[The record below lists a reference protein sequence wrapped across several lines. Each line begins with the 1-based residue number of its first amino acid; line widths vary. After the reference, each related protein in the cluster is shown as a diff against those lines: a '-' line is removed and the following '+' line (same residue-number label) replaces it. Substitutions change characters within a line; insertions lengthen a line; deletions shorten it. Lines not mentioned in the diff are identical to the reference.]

1 MGHLDFAWRQ
11 SKPHPAGP
19 PGLLLVLGLVLLAHL
34 LLAWLANGLLIN
46 WSFQAS
52 PEQLVSARLIRP
64 PSAQPTVPKPAARPQ
79 PPTKRPADVVTAAS
93 PQTPT
98 VQPLAQAPPQPS
110 SIADVDLGSLEKAEG
125 LRLSRPAD
133 LMPDQGAIPMQA
145 YLGRYDQGGQLL
157 GQGEIVMSYPTPAQY
172 QVALTA
178 RALGWLS
185 LLVSGEVGIKS
196 EGILTPSGLSPMR
209 FEQVTP
215 RRGRVESR
223 FDPAARSAVLR
234 PNQDPIP
241 TPLGTQDRL
250 SVVFQLAWLG
260 ESQPGGL
267 RPGQRFD
274 LPLATLSE
282 VRMLTFHA
290 SDREE
295 LVFPG
300 GLLLPTIKIISD
312 PFQFRR
318 VGQIQIWLDQA
329 DRHMP
334 ARILYTEP
342 DGRAL
347 DFLAIRAPQ

>member
-11 SKPHPAGP
+11 SKPHTATP
-19 PGLLLVLGLVLLAHL
+19 PGLPLVLFLVLLAHL
-34 LLAWLANGLLIN
+34 LVAWLTGGLLSD
-46 WSFQAS
+46 WSFQS
-52 PEQLVSARLIRP
+52 SREQVVSARLIMP
-64 PSAQPTVPKPAARPQ
+64 PPAPPPAARPR
-79 PPTKRPADVVTAAS
+79 PSTMSPAEMVSAAPSPT
-93 PQTPT
+93 
-98 VQPLAQAPPQPS
+98 LPPQPS
-110 SIADVDLGSLEKAEG
+110 SVSPHTPSRAGADLGVLEKAEG

-133 LMPDQGAIPMQA
+133 LMPSQGAIPLQA
-145 YLGRYDQGGQLL
+145 YWGRYDQGGQLL
-157 GQGEIVMSYPTPAQY
+157 GEGQIVMNYPTPAQY

-185 LLVSGEVGIKS
+185 VLVSGPVGIKS

-209 FEQVTP
+209 FEQTTP

-234 PNQDPIP
+234 PHQDPIP
-241 TPLGTQDRL
+241 TPAGTQDRL
-250 SVVFQLAWLG
+250 SVVFQIAWLG

-300 GLLLPTIKIISD
+300 GLLLPTIKVVSD

>member
-11 SKPHPAGP
+11 SKPHTASPL
-19 PGLLLVLGLVLLAHL
+19 GLPLVLLLVLLAHL
-34 LLAWLANGLLIN
+34 LVAWLAGGLLSD
-46 WSFQAS
+46 WSFQS
-52 PEQLVSARLIRP
+52 PREQLVSARLIMPAPAP
-64 PSAQPTVPKPAARPQ
+64 PPPAARPQ
-79 PPTKRPADVVTAAS
+79 PATKPPADVVAAAPS
-93 PQTPT
+93 PTT
-98 VQPLAQAPPQPS
+98 LSQPS
-110 SIADVDLGSLEKAEG
+110 AVLSPPTPSMTGAELGPLEKAEG
-125 LRLSRPAD
+125 LRMSRPAD
-133 LMPDQGAIPMQA
+133 LMPSQGAIPLQA
-145 YLGRYDQGGQLL
+145 YWGRYDQGGQLL
-157 GQGEIVMSYPTPAQY
+157 GEGDIVMNYPTPAQY

-185 LLVSGEVGIKS
+185 VLVSGPVGIKS

-209 FEQVTP
+209 FEQLTP

-241 TPLGTQDRL
+241 IPAGTQDRL
-250 SVVFQLAWLG
+250 SVVFQIAWLG

-290 SDREE
+290 SDRED

-300 GLLLPTIKIISD
+300 GLLLPTIKVVSD

-318 VGQIQIWLDQA
+318 LGQIQIWLDQA

>member
-11 SKPHPAGP
+11 SKPGQVRRPG
-19 PGLLLVLGLVLLAHL
+19 PGLVILAVLLAHL
-34 LLAWLANGLLIN
+34 VVAWVAAVLMVGWPTHRAAERVLYAQIV
-46 WSFQAS
+46 Q
-52 PEQLVSARLIRP
+52 PTP
-64 PSAQPTVPKPAARPQ
+64 PAIAQPPKPVRSTARAIVKPA
-79 PPTKRPADVVTAAS
+79 PSPTLQQLAPTES
-93 PQTPT
+93 SQTPSG
-98 VQPLAQAPPQPS
+98 QAEVLTDS
-110 SIADVDLGSLEKAEG
+110 DLGGLKPAET

-133 LMPDQGAIPMQA
+133 LMPSQGAIPLQA
-145 YLGRYDQGGQLL
+145 YWGRYDQGGQLL
-157 GQGEIVMSYPTPAQY
+157 GEGEIVMNYPTPAQY

-185 LLVSGEVGIKS
+185 VLVSGPVGIKS

-241 TPLGTQDRL
+241 TPAGTQDRL
-250 SVVFQLAWLG
+250 SVVFQIAWLG

-282 VRMLTFHA
+282 VRTLTFHA

-300 GLLLPTIKIISD
+300 GLLLPTIKVVSD

>member
-1 MGHLDFAWRQ
+1 MVGA
-11 SKPHPAGP
+11 
-19 PGLLLVLGLVLLAHL
+19 
-34 LLAWLANGLLIN
+34 
-46 WSFQAS
+46 
-52 PEQLVSARLIRP
+52 
-64 PSAQPTVPKPAARPQ
+64 
-79 PPTKRPADVVTAAS
+79 
-93 PQTPT
+93 
-98 VQPLAQAPPQPS
+98 
-110 SIADVDLGSLEKAEG
+110 DLGTLDKAEG

-133 LMPDQGAIPMQA
+133 LMPSQGAIPLQA
-145 YLGRYDQGGQLL
+145 YWGRYDQGGQLL
-157 GQGEIVMSYPTPAQY
+157 GEGEIVMNYPTPAQY

-185 LLVSGEVGIKS
+185 VLVSGPVGIKS

-241 TPLGTQDRL
+241 TPAGTQDRL
-250 SVVFQLAWLG
+250 SVVFQIAWLG

-300 GLLLPTIKIISD
+300 GLLLPTIKVVSD